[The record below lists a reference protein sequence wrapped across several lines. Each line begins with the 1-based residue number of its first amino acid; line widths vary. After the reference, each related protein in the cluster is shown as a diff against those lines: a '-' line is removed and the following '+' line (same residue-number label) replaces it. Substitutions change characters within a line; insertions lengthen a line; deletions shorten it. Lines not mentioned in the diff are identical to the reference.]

1 MHSLR
6 LLGRSLVMVLV
17 NVLQSDGDVFTELA
31 RQIACDGVG

>member
-17 NVLQSDGDVFTELA
+17 NVLQSDGDAFAETA
-31 RQIACDGVG
+31 RPIACDGVG